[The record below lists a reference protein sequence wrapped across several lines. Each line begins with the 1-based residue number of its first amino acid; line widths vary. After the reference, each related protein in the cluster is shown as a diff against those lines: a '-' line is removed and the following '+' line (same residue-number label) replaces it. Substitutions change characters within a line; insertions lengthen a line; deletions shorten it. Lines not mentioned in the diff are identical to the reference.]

1 MNITE
6 DIKRQILSRTD
17 IVEIVGEAIDL
28 RQKGRNFVGLCPFHN
43 DSHPSMN
50 VNRDLGIYK
59 CFACGAGGDSIS
71 FLMNYHRLSYVES
84 MQMLAKRAG
93 IVIPDEYS
101 EKKDKGQAS
110 KIEQALNALS
120 AAAVFFQRFLETP
133 PGSIARSFYTKRGF
147 PDSIIKEFMLGYSPD
162 SWDTTINELK
172 KQGFTESALDD
183 AGLIVRNE
191 TNTSYYDRFRNRA
204 MFPIQDYL
212 GKVIAFGARQLNPDD
227 KMGKYINSPQTI
239 VYDKSQTLYG
249 LFQAKN
255 DIRSRKFAI
264 LVEGYADVISMH
276 QAGFKNTIASSGTA
290 LTKEQLDLLYRY
302 TKKIYIAYDSDT
314 AGITAADR
322 ALELAKE
329 KGFEV
334 MIVRLPDGED
344 PDSIVQ
350 KHGNKLMNT
359 FLDHALPFLNFKIDL
374 LEKSGALSTP
384 SGKSEAVRKIIRI
397 ISSIPDRLQHDE
409 YIRQLS
415 SMMQIS
421 ETQLKEVYNE
431 KLVQEKKGR
440 QKQNAKFESNAINN
454 KRENESDNVKTNI
467 KRSKQKS
474 KSIDLLNEEMVLLRI
489 ALTDSAA
496 HDLLKDRFEFV
507 KEKFISDEGKRLM
520 TVVLSLPSEMLINNL
535 LHNDEITEEDKD
547 FFTQLSM
554 NEEHPSIQWSRFRNN
569 MPENDLIRFIQDLL
583 YRLEQIEINNQKEK
597 IGLQQMNVPVEK
609 QLELVKKIKELDE
622 KLIKL
627 KKFYEIQ

>member
-17 IVEIVGEAIDL
+17 IVEIIGEAIDL
-28 RQKGRNFVGLCPFHN
+28 RRKGRSFVGLCPFHN
-43 DSHPSMN
+43 DTHPSMN
-50 VNRDLGIYK
+50 VNPDLGIYK
-59 CFACGAGGDSIS
+59 CFSCGAGGDVIS
-71 FLMNYHRLSYVES
+71 FLINYHRLSYVEA
-84 MQMLAKRAG
+84 MQLLAKRAG
-93 IVIPDEYS
+93 IVIPDESY

-110 KIEQALNALS
+110 KIEQALNVLS
-120 AAAVFFQRFLETP
+120 AAAVFYHRILETP
-133 PGSIARSFYTKRGF
+133 LGSIARSFYTKRGF
-147 PDSIIKEFMLGYSPD
+147 NDSIIKEFMLGYSPD
-162 SWDTTINELK
+162 SWDSTINELK
-172 KQGFTESALDD
+172 KQGFSESAIED

-191 TNTSYYDRFRNRA
+191 QSNTFYDRFRNRA

-255 DIRSRKFAI
+255 EIRSRKYSI

-276 QAGFKNTIASSGTA
+276 SAGFKNTVASSGTA

-302 TKKIYIAYDSDT
+302 CKKIYISYDSDT

-359 FLDHALPFLNFKIDL
+359 FIDHAQPFLQFKIDL

-384 SGKSEAVRKIIRI
+384 SGKSDAVRKIIRI

-415 SMMQIS
+415 SMLQIS
-421 ETQLKEVYNE
+421 ESQLKQVYNE
-431 KLVQEKKGR
+431 KLVQEKKSR
-440 QKQNAKFESNAINN
+440 QKQSAK
-454 KRENESDNVKTNI
+454 SDYNDVPDKKEDSNVKTKNKI
-467 KRSKQKS
+467 TKGISY
-474 KSIDLLNEEMVLLRI
+474 DLLNEEMILLRI

-507 KEKFISDEGKRLM
+507 KDKFISDEGKRLM
-520 TVVLSLPSEMLINNL
+520 SLVLSQPSELLLNSL
-535 LHNDEITEEDKD
+535 LHNNQITNDDKD
-547 FFTQLSM
+547 FITQLTM
-554 NEEHPSIQWSRFRNN
+554 NEEQPSVQWERFRNN
-569 MPENDLIRFIQDLL
+569 MPVSDLIRFVQDLL
-583 YRLEQIEINNQKEK
+583 YRLEQIEINNQKEN
-597 IGLQQMNVPVEK
+597 ISIQQLNAPVEK

>member
-1 MNITE
+1 MN
-6 DIKRQILSRTD
+6 
-17 IVEIVGEAIDL
+17 
-28 RQKGRNFVGLCPFHN
+28 
-43 DSHPSMN
+43 
-50 VNRDLGIYK
+50 
-59 CFACGAGGDSIS
+59 
-71 FLMNYHRLSYVES
+71 
-84 MQMLAKRAG
+84 
-93 IVIPDEYS
+93 
-101 EKKDKGQAS
+101 KGQAS
-110 KIEQALNALS
+110 KIEQALNTIS
-120 AAAVFFQRFLETP
+120 AAAVFFHRFLETP

-147 PDSIIKEFMLGYSPD
+147 TDSQIKEFMLGYSPD
-162 SWDTTINELK
+162 SWDSTINELK
-172 KQGFTESALDD
+172 KQGFTETALDD

-191 TNTSYYDRFRNRA
+191 ANTSYYDRFRNRA

-239 VYDKSQTLYG
+239 VYDKSQSLYG

-302 TKKIYIAYDSDT
+302 CKKIYIAYDSDT
-314 AGITAADR
+314 AGISAAER

-359 FLDHALPFLNFKIDL
+359 FLDHAQPFLNFKIDL

-415 SMMQIS
+415 SLMQIS
-421 ETQLKEVYNE
+421 ETQLKQVYNE
-431 KLVQEKKGR
+431 KLVQEKKTR
-440 QKQNAKFESNAINN
+440 QKQTSKLQSNAIDER
-454 KRENESDNVKTNI
+454 KEDEKDNVKTND
-467 KRSKQKS
+467 RNSKQKS
-474 KSIDLLNEEMVLLRI
+474 KSFDLLNEEMVLLRI

-496 HDLLKDRFEFV
+496 HNLLKDRFEFV
-507 KEKFISDEGKRLM
+507 KEKFISDDGKRLM
-520 TVVLSLPSEMLINNL
+520 SVVLSQSSELLLNNL
-535 LHNDEITEEDKD
+535 LHNDEISEEDKD

-583 YRLEQIEINNQKEK
+583 YRLEQIQIDNQKEK
-597 IGLQQMNVPVEK
+597 IGIQQFNVPVER